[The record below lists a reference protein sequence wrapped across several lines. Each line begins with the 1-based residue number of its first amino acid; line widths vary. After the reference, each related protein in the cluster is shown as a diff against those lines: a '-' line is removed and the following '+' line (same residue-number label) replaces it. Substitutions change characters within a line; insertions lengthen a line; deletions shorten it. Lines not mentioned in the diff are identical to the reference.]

1 MVEDKPYKQKNLN
14 NGIIERT
21 FSKDVLT
28 EELVW
33 HRDRQHRYVTVI
45 SGKGWLLQLDN
56 QLPVNLEEGCTYEI
70 PAYVYHRI
78 KRGNTDLTVQIRET

>member
-1 MVEDKPYKQKNLN
+1 VVVKPYSEKFLN
-14 NGIIERT
+14 NDIIVRT
-21 FSKDVLT
+21 FSKDVLF

-33 HRDRQHRYVTVI
+33 HKDRNNRDVTVMA
-45 SGKGWLLQLDN
+45 GEGWLLQLDDS
-56 QLPVNLEEGCTYEI
+56 LPIELIEGCTYQI